1 MSGMVLSLVLI
12 CYGIIGTLG
21 VTVSY
26 KFEIDDPSVEISIN
40 KLEYKEKSKAYEL
53 LQSRRDQLN
62 NQSILFGS
70 LIIIGITTIILLV
83 IKRKQIIKI
92 T

>member
-1 MSGMVLSLVLI
+1 M
-12 CYGIIGTLG
+12 GTLG
-21 VTVSY
+21 VAVSY
-26 KFEIDDPSVEISIN
+26 KFEIDDPLVEISIN
-40 KLEYKEKSKAYEL
+40 KLEYIEKSKAYEL

-83 IKRKQIIKI
+83 IKRRQIIKI